1 MRTNLP
7 EVPPGL
13 DVRLEYFLKQLRTE
27 VFELKKLGGEEDPD
41 DGGTDTST
49 DSGQPIL
56 ESSATVL
63 AGTAE
68 GTATEDAWT
77 TIASGVPAGARKV
90 WLQGNVTGNA
100 DSNTGTLRIRT
111 DSGSQEITLIELS
124 EDFQNH
130 WEDFLLDVTAG
141 GEIDYIADTTAGA
154 FTWKLRRIGY
164 WT

>member
-7 EVPPGL
+7 EVPKMNDAG
-13 DVRLEYFLKQLRTE
+13 LEYFLRQLRTE
-27 VFELKKLGGEEDPD
+27 VLELRKLGGDEAPD
-41 DGGTDTST
+41 GGGTDTT
-49 DSGQPIL
+49 VDSGQPIL
-56 ESSATVL
+56 ESSATML
-63 AGTAE
+63 AGTSETVFAE
-68 GTATEDAWT
+68 DTWT

-111 DSGSQEITLIELS
+111 DSSSQEITLIELS

>member
-7 EVPPGL
+7 EVPKMNDPK
-13 DVRLEYFLKQLRTE
+13 LEHFLRQLRTE
-27 VFELKKLGGEEDPD
+27 IFELKKIKGDDDDD
-41 DGGTDTST
+41 DGGTDTSS

-56 ESSATVL
+56 ESSATIL